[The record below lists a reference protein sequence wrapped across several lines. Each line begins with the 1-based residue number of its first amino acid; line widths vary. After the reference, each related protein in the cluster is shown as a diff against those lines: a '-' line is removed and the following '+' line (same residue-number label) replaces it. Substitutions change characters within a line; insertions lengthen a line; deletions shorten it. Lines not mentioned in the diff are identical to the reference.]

1 MNETTEYKLIK
12 LVNGEDIICMVE
24 SDDSKNYKILW
35 PLKLQVMPKVTKKGI
50 LESLNLSTWIQ
61 SYTEERVF
69 DLPVRSVV
77 MTIEPSPGL
86 SRYYEYV
93 VKKLMR
99 EENEEFSDWAD
110 EINED
115 DIYDELLEEEESPS
129 KLIH

>member
-50 LESLNLSTWIQ
+50 LESLSLSTWIQ

-115 DIYDELLEEEESPS
+115 DIYDELLEEEESRS

>member
-1 MNETTEYKLIK
+1 M
-12 LVNGEDIICMVE
+12 
-24 SDDSKNYKILW
+24 
-35 PLKLQVMPKVTKKGI
+35 TKKGI
-50 LESLNLSTWIQ
+50 FESLNLSTWIQ

-86 SRYYEYV
+86 SRYYEFV

-99 EENEEFSDWAD
+99 EEEDFSDWAD
-110 EINED
+110 DINED

>member
-50 LESLNLSTWIQ
+50 LESLSLSTWIQ

-86 SRYYEYV
+86 SRYYEYG

>member
-50 LESLNLSTWIQ
+50 LESLSLSTWIQ

-86 SRYYEYV
+86 SRYYEYG

-99 EENEEFSDWAD
+99 EENEECADWAD

>member
-93 VKKLMR
+93 VRKLMR
-99 EENEEFSDWAD
+99 EEDEEYSDWSD

>member
-1 MNETTEYKLIK
+1 
-12 LVNGEDIICMVE
+12 MVE

>member
-129 KLIH
+129 NLIH

>member
-50 LESLNLSTWIQ
+50 LESLSLSTWIQ

>member
-69 DLPVRSVV
+69 DLPVSSVV

-93 VKKLMR
+93 VRKLMR
-99 EENEEFSDWAD
+99 EENEEYSDWSD

>member
-50 LESLNLSTWIQ
+50 LESLSLSTWIQ

-99 EENEEFSDWAD
+99 EKNEEFSDWAD

>member
-50 LESLNLSTWIQ
+50 LESLSLSTWIQ

-93 VKKLMR
+93 VRKLMR

>member
-50 LESLNLSTWIQ
+50 LESLSLSTWIQ

-93 VKKLMR
+93 VRKLMR
-99 EENEEFSDWAD
+99 EENEEYSDWSD

>member
-93 VKKLMR
+93 VRKLMR
-99 EENEEFSDWAD
+99 EENEEYSDWSD

>member
-12 LVNGEDIICMVE
+12 LVNGENIICMVE

-50 LESLNLSTWIQ
+50 LESLSLSTWIQ